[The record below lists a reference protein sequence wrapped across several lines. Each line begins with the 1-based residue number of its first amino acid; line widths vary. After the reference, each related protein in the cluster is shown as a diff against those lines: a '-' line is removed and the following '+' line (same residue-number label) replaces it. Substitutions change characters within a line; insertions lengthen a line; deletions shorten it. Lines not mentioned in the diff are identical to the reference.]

1 MTTTKPK
8 PKPEGYDYIERI
20 IAPSVVEFYVQT
32 PQGHRVVTI
41 FLDSHNPRIRAY
53 NESSSRRSPATL
65 YLQEVLSLIERA
77 NWLVNSHNVPDTTTS
92 NPDGDNSNEDR

>member
-1 MTTTKPK
+1 MTTTTK